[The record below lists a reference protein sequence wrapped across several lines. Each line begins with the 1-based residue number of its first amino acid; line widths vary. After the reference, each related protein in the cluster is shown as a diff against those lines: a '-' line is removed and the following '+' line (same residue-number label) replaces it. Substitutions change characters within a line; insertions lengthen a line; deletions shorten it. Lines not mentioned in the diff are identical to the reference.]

1 MLRKIPD
8 FDIPLHPAM
17 LAAARREHG
26 FAKRLLRAFRE
37 LRSPAL
43 YGLQWGDPD
52 VVPPLK
58 FIKERYLLPYVSP
71 DQTAVEIGP
80 GGGRWTRYLCNFK
93 IVYAVDYSQPMLD
106 ELKRNFGRCRNIRF
120 VKNNG
125 TDFPGIPER
134 SIDYLFSFGTFTQF
148 DFDLIDAYLV
158 SMKSI
163 LKPGA
168 NIVITYSDKTKIMS
182 QLLEGSSDN
191 TPERMRGAVQAQG
204 YRILEEDTTS
214 LWASSVIRF
223 TNPPG
228 G

>member
-1 MLRKIPD
+1 MPCKIPD
-8 FDIPLHPAM
+8 LDIPLHREM
-17 LAAARREHG
+17 LAAARRQHS
-26 FAKRLLRAFRE
+26 FPKRLLRAFRE

-52 VVPPLK
+52 VVVPLK

-71 DQTAVEIGP
+71 DKAAVEIGS

-93 IVYAVDYSQPMLD
+93 ILYAVEYSQPMLD
-106 ELKRNFGRCRNIRF
+106 ELKRNFGGRRNIRF

-125 TDFPGIPER
+125 ADFPGIPER
-134 SIDYLFSFGTFTQF
+134 SIDCLFSFGTFTQF
-148 DFDLIDAYLV
+148 DLDLIDAYLV

-168 NIVITYSDKTKIMS
+168 DIVIQYSDKTKIMS
-182 QLLEGSSDN
+182 QLLEGSSEN
-191 TPERMRGAVQAQG
+191 TPERMRGAVQARG

-214 LWASSVIRF
+214 LWNSSVMRF
-223 TNPPG
+223 TI
-228 G
+228 